1 MARYKLTI
9 SGVFDIDNVSNTSD
23 ELVFHLVRNC
33 CPGSFG
39 FNVGESCSMTNCFKC
54 WENALKMGVRANVAE
69 NVHVER
75 LG

>member
-39 FNVGESCSMTNCFKC
+39 FNVGESCNMTNCFKC
-54 WENALKMGVRANVAE
+54 WGNAIKEGVRADAAE

>member
-9 SGVFDIDNVSNTSD
+9 SGVFDTDNVSNTSD
-23 ELVFHLVRNC
+23 KLVLHLVRNC
-33 CPGSFG
+33 CPLFFG
-39 FNVGESCSMTNCFKC
+39 FNVGKSCSMENCFKC
-54 WENALKMGVRANVAE
+54 WENALQKGVRADAVE

>member
-1 MARYKLTI
+1 MSRYKLTI

-23 ELVFHLVRNC
+23 ELVFYLVRNC

-39 FNVGESCSMTNCFKC
+39 FNVGESCNMTNCFKC
-54 WENALKMGVRANVAE
+54 WENALQEGVRADAAE

>member
-9 SGVFDIDNVSNTSD
+9 SGVFDTDNVLNTSD
-23 ELVFHLVRNC
+23 KLVLHLVRNC

-39 FNVGESCSMTNCFKC
+39 FNVGESCSMMNCFKC
-54 WENALKMGVRANVAE
+54 WENAFEMGVKNGCK